1 MTNQR
6 DPFKS
11 LGAKVNSIEEL
22 HEIAPAVFATQAAI
36 GVTDSYNFV
45 STDKIVNNILDLG
58 WQLHSAK
65 QDAKTDFGRH
75 FVRFTHPD
83 MGFMNQVEKDKVKP
97 QIILDNSHN
106 RISSTKIHMGLFRLV
121 CSNGLVVAIP
131 GMYSSV
137 KFRHMGVNKAEL
149 KQVLEAAASQYFKI
163 GSRVNDMQMVSLN
176 QDQKEEFAIR
186 AIASREPHMFM
197 KDDNTINIKAVT
209 QSTNPL
215 EIITPI
221 RGEDAPNNLW
231 ATFNVI
237 QERMIKGGYQRIT
250 GANRQ
255 STTKG
260 ISSGSRNLELNKTLW
275 TIAESYLNPS
285 ETFVESEELVLS

>member
-6 DPFKS
+6 DPFIS

-22 HEIAPAVFATQAAI
+22 QEVAPAVFATRAAT
-36 GVTDSYNFV
+36 GVTEKYNFV
-45 STDKIVNNILDLG
+45 PTDKIVNDILDLG

-121 CSNGLVVAIP
+121 CTNGMVVAIP

-137 KFRHMGVNKAEL
+137 KFRHMGIDKAEL
-149 KQVLEAAASQYFKI
+149 KQVLDAAASQYFNI
-163 GSRVNDMQMVSLN
+163 GTHVNNMQLVSLN

-186 AIASREPHMFM
+186 AIAAREPHMFV
-197 KDDNTINIKAVT
+197 KDDGTIDFKAVT
-209 QSTNPL
+209 ASTNPL

-231 ATFNVI
+231 TTFNVI
-237 QERMIKGGYQRIT
+237 QERMIKGGYQRIS
-250 GANRQ
+250 GSNRQ

-260 ISSGSRNLELNKTLW
+260 ISSGTRNLDLNKTLW
-275 TIAESYLNPS
+275 TIAESYMPATQEAELG
-285 ETFVESEELVLS
+285 ELVLS